1 MRWVALKKA
10 IKGVYRDVNCNHTFA
25 IAAGLSY
32 YFLMSLF
39 PLLIFAAAALAFIP
53 IPNLFDEVLGLMSRF
68 IPQQSM
74 GLVQEIVKNV
84 MLPPRTGL
92 LSFGFVVT
100 IWAATGGFAAMIE
113 ALNIAYDVEETRPYW
128 RVRVL
133 ALQLTL
139 TIGALVIFS
148 LALTLIGPRF
158 GEWLNAHGKVGPY
171 FAFVWPLIR
180 WVMIFIAVVFAVE
193 MLYFMAPNVKQ
204 KFLYTLP
211 GAVLSVGVWIIAS
224 ELLGVYIR
232 DYWNSSATYGAL
244 GSVIGLML
252 WFYISALTLLLG
264 AEINNELLKAKGIL
278 LQRKERKGKQVEEVC
293 KTPVERLEA
302 A

>member
-1 MRWVALKKA
+1 VRWVALKKA

-193 MLYFMAPNVKQ
+193 MLYFMAPNVK
-204 KFLYTLP
+204 
-211 GAVLSVGVWIIAS
+211 
-224 ELLGVYIR
+224 
-232 DYWNSSATYGAL
+232 
-244 GSVIGLML
+244 
-252 WFYISALTLLLG
+252 
-264 AEINNELLKAKGIL
+264 AKVPLHAAGC
-278 LQRKERKGKQVEEVC
+278 G
-293 KTPVERLEA
+293 VERGRVDHRFRTAGRLHTRLLELERDVWRVGERDRPDA
-302 A
+302 VVLHFRAHVVAWSRDQQ